1 MTKNQMMIEKIN
13 QFDNSIS
20 LLKEQVEEVEV
31 INIIYREI
39 CMLMMNTLN
48 LLIRKRIEELLKTS
62 LNHFNVLIN
71 NVIKLMELIYHYIFI
86 LN

>member
-62 LNHFNVLIN
+62 LKHFNVLIN